1 MARARVSPGSA
12 AARLARWRWHRNP
25 PLSRALV
32 KRLMEWRSPDYPAIK
47 ALAQSRHPATE
58 ADSAIRDL
66 MAQYERPDLK
76 AADLQHLKKT
86 LAMVEEETGVANR
99 SNPPS
104 VYNSLQRALK
114 ARGFNTFNR
123 RDNAD
128 DDTTDP
134 EINLGH
140 GLSLALDNSGW
151 PCGVVKITTKPE
163 WTMVDRYWQD
173 DPSATEIASR
183 VAAFAA
189 KHGVKSN
196 PRRGR
201 RLAQAHRRIRAQ
213 MEGAHRRFYRAGA
226 KARKGHIAR
235 AYLHATQ
242 MATRTGALGGAA
254 RKGKL
259 YSRGRFFA
267 VVRGRR
273 NPVRGKY
280 AGTLYRLADGDVVT
294 KEQLR
299 RMFMGKIPGPVHLR
313 LLGIEKVKKNPIRG
327 GRRAAAARN
336 RLRARTAKSYVRA
349 LKIVRRK
356 VPSALTMPALSKG
369 FAPSQ
374 AVWQRHAA
382 VSRRAVKTRWT
393 DTTRRRSARLW
404 RKAKPNPIG
413 GRRAARSRCRIV
425 GRATLR
431 ARINKASGGARN
443 AVMRSI
449 LAQVMAGKVKI
460 RGARISA
467 AVKRG
472 IRRGR

>member
-1 MARARVSPGSA
+1 MARTRVSPGSA

-76 AADLQHLKKT
+76 ASDLQHLKKT
-86 LAMVEEETGVANR
+86 LAMVEAETGVANR

-196 PRRGR
+196 PRGGR
-201 RLAQAHRRIRAQ
+201 RLAQARGRIIGKNQKAYRRAFRVVRKRTGLESMPALPW
-213 MEGAHRRFYRAGA
+213 GYSPAHRVWGKALKLKQRAVGAGA
-226 KARKGHIAR
+226 VRGHLRGRGYSRMLKQVKRNPLGRCSTCGRPHVDPMTLNSWPVDKSKCYQAE
-235 AYLHATQ
+235 
-242 MATRTGALGGAA
+242 TGGDPRCRA
-254 RKGKL
+254 RKGKK
-259 YSRGRFFA
+259 
-267 VVRGRR
+267 RR
-273 NPVRGKY
+273 NPSR
-280 AGTLYRLADGDVVT
+280 
-294 KEQLR
+294 
-299 RMFMGKIPGPVHLR
+299 HL
-313 LLGIEKVKKNPIRG
+313 
-327 GRRAAAARN
+327 
-336 RLRARTAKSYVRA
+336 
-349 LKIVRRK
+349 
-356 VPSALTMPALSKG
+356 
-369 FAPSQ
+369 
-374 AVWQRHAA
+374 
-382 VSRRAVKTRWT
+382 
-393 DTTRRRSARLW
+393 
-404 RKAKPNPIG
+404 
-413 GRRAARSRCRIV
+413 ARSRCRIV